1 MKINYENE
9 TITFDFVSFND
20 FNEDLWIK
28 DMKKYNFKYL
38 KNYKI
43 IYEERKYEEGPPVD
57 DVSIMKIYQGIN
69 KNIQIKIEVKYPL
82 IIMKGLDDNG
92 FKTTEKIN
100 VNYKVEKI
108 LSKITINNSLDLTK
122 QIINILKDNNFCRY
136 ASQTKRNIRKKTVNK
151 QKKNTFKDNVI
162 FNEKLNNENSSG
174 SLGIVPD
181 LREEE

>member
-1 MKINYENE
+1 
-9 TITFDFVSFND
+9 
-20 FNEDLWIK
+20 
-28 DMKKYNFKYL
+28 
-38 KNYKI
+38 
-43 IYEERKYEEGPPVD
+43 
-57 DVSIMKIYQGIN
+57 
-69 KNIQIKIEVKYPL
+69 
-82 IIMKGLDDNG
+82 MKGLDDNG

-151 QKKNTFKDNVI
+151 QKKNTFKDNVL